1 MKHYE
6 LTYLIPPGI
15 SREEQQKLSERVIS
29 YTEAQPT
36 KQQGNSF
43 WLSFDFYAEP
53 EKIGMIK
60 EKLKDETSIKKYMI
74 LKKKAGKIREIRKPK
89 TTKPKVELKEIEKKL
104 DEILN
109 A

>member
-15 SREEQQKLSERVIS
+15 SGGEQQKLSERVIS

-36 KQQGNSF
+36 RQQGNSF
-43 WLSFDFYAEP
+43 WLSFDFYADP
-53 EKIGMIK
+53 EKIKTLG
-60 EKLKDETSIKKYMI
+60 EKLKNESLIKKYMI
-74 LKKKAGKIREIRKPK
+74 LKKKAGRIREIRKPK
-89 TTKPKVELKEIEKKL
+89 AVKPKVELKEIEKKL

>member
-15 SREEQQKLSERVIS
+15 SGGEQQKLSERVIS

-36 KQQGNSF
+36 RQQGNSF

-53 EKIGMIK
+53 EKIGAIK

-74 LKKKAGKIREIRKPK
+74 LKKKTDRIRNTRRPK
-89 TTKPKVELKEIEKKL
+89 ATKPKV
-104 DEILN
+104 
-109 A
+109 